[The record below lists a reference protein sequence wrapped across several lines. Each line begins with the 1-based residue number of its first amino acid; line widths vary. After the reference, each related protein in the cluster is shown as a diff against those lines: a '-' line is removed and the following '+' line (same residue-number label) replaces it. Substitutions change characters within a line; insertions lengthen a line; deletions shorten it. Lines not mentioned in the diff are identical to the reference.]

1 MTTFTRSRIFRS
13 AFHGLVLTTLVANGP
28 GCTEQKQPE
37 TPKAQAPGC
46 VGLGCE
52 KKECIGLG
60 CDKSA
65 PKCIGMGCEKKDQAD
80 PANSRE
86 RN

>member
-1 MTTFTRSRIFRS
+1 MNLSSPMRMK
-13 AFHGLVLTTLVANGP
+13 LVRKLFVVFLVATATAIGP

-37 TPKAQAPGC
+37 VPKAQQQDC

-60 CDKSA
+60 CDG
-65 PKCIGMGCEKKDQAD
+65 PKCIGMGCEKESAD
-80 PANSRE
+80 PKE
-86 RN
+86 K

>member
-1 MTTFTRSRIFRS
+1 MTMNEIRAVFV
-13 AFHGLVLTTLVANGP
+13 GLLIMIAMVSGP

-37 TPKAQAPGC
+37 TPKAQKQEC

-60 CDKSA
+60 CNDSA
-65 PKCIGMGCEKKDQAD
+65 PKCVGMGCEKENPGPKK
-80 PANSRE
+80 N
-86 RN
+86 

>member
-1 MTTFTRSRIFRS
+1 MRHTGTATLTF
-13 AFHGLVLTTLVANGP
+13 LVLIVVMAGL

-37 TPKAQAPGC
+37 APKAQKQGC

-60 CDKSA
+60 CGDSA
-65 PKCIGMGCEKKDQAD
+65 PKCVGMGCEKENPGVKK
-80 PANSRE
+80 N
-86 RN
+86 

>member
-1 MTTFTRSRIFRS
+1 MTALTSSRISRS
-13 AFHGLVLTTLVANGP
+13 AFLGLVLTTLVASVP

-37 TPKAQAPGC
+37 ASKAQKSGC

-60 CDKSA
+60 CGDSA
-65 PKCIGMGCEKKDQAD
+65 PKCIGMGCEKESTEPK
-80 PANSRE
+80 E
-86 RN
+86 K

>member
-1 MTTFTRSRIFRS
+1 MTTFTRGGISRS
-13 AFHGLVLTTLVANGP
+13 AILGLLVSIVAVIGP

-37 TPKAQAPGC
+37 PPKAQKQEC

-60 CDKSA
+60 CGESA
-65 PKCIGMGCEKKDQAD
+65 PKCIGMGCENKVTNKNQ
-80 PANSRE
+80 PPRSP
-86 RN
+86 

>member
-1 MTTFTRSRIFRS
+1 MTTLTPRRISRS
-13 AFHGLVLTTLVANGP
+13 AFLGLVLTTLVTIGP

-37 TPKAQAPGC
+37 PPKAQKSGC

-60 CDKSA
+60 CDG
-65 PKCIGMGCEKKDQAD
+65 PKCIGMGCEDKQTKKDQL
-80 PANSRE
+80 PGSP
-86 RN
+86 

>member
-1 MTTFTRSRIFRS
+1 MNISNPMRMELVR
-13 AFHGLVLTTLVANGP
+13 GLFVVFLVTIATAIGL

-37 TPKAQAPGC
+37 TPQAQKQGC

-60 CDKSA
+60 CDG
-65 PKCIGMGCEKKDQAD
+65 PKCIGMGCEDKQTKKDQL
-80 PANSRE
+80 PGSP
-86 RN
+86 